1 MRLNADFSQRASLAP
16 HQHRWVPSPQPGV
29 ERVMLD
35 RVGEEKARATS
46 LVRYAPDSTFP
57 PHSHPGGEEILV
69 LEGEFSEGNL
79 RFPAGWYLRNP
90 PGSAH
95 QPASAPGALLFVKLW
110 QMPAHNTA
118 HVRLDTR
125 DPAAWQHQGERA
137 VCLLYADDAE
147 QVALHRLP
155 AGERLFCNRLPRP
168 PVQAE
173 LLVIRGTLEVDG
185 ALLPAGGWLRLPDH
199 DQPTLA
205 AGAEG
210 ATVYLKTG
218 QPLRLEPGP

>member
-1 MRLNADFSQRASLAP
+1 MRLNADFSQRACVAP
-16 HQHRWVPSPQPGV
+16 PQHRWVPSPQPGV

-35 RVGEEKARATS
+35 RVGDEKARATS

-69 LEGEFSEGNL
+69 LEGEFSEGDP

-110 QMPAHNTA
+110 QMPAHNAAT
-118 HVRLDTR
+118 VRLDTR
-125 DPAAWQHQGERA
+125 DPAAWHRRGERML
-137 VCLLYADDAE
+137 CPLYADDAE

-155 AGERLFCNRLPRP
+155 PGEALFSAAFPRP

-173 LLVIRGTLEVDG
+173 LLVVSGSLQVDTEPL
-185 ALLPAGGWLRLPDH
+185 ASGGWLRLPASDR
-199 DQPTLA
+199 PALVAGPEGVTLY
-205 AGAEG
+205 
-210 ATVYLKTG
+210 VKTG
-218 QPLRLEPGP
+218 NPQRLEPGA